1 MMTIE
6 QKANELSELVTQSDE
21 LEARIDEL
29 KESMAM
35 EMDNECI
42 SRYNHNGFVFN
53 RINGRTEIRVN
64 HREFYEMATQH
75 EGISEMI
82 LTELTSSCIRDRS
95 VRASLSIRR
104 PRNGE

>member
-1 MMTIE
+1 MTIE
-6 QKANELSELVTQSDE
+6 QKAYELSELITQSDA

-29 KESMAM
+29 RESMAM
-35 EMDNECI
+35 EMDYEGI

-53 RINGRTEIRVN
+53 KINGRIENRVD
-64 HREFYEMATQH
+64 HREFYEMAVQH